1 MDRSDDAP
9 SAGAKQLGGRGAA
22 PPSAL
27 PPASAG
33 GDIGRCT
40 RVERFAI
47 IGATMRILVAT
58 TPGVGHLLPLLP
70 LARAARERGH
80 DVRIAS
86 GVGLAP
92 VASSAGFELIA
103 VGPSTIDAVVA
114 TRPWAREAT
123 GRRRAVLTFR
133 EVFCGPL
140 ASEQTTD
147 LLAALDGWAPDV
159 IVREDMAFAGW
170 LAAARLGVPLATV
183 QVTAWRPR
191 MRDLATEPL
200 GALREGLGLAPD
212 PDLAT
217 LYGACLFLARPRS
230 LVDPGAALPAI
241 TADLRPVADDDIDT
255 DGTAR
260 ADLPSDAR
268 RRVVVTLGTVNS
280 GRHDVLRPI
289 IDGAVAAGAQVVVAL
304 GDDPASLGPVP
315 DGVVVRPYLP
325 MSRLVATADVVASHG
340 GSGTMLA
347 ALAAGRPLVIVP
359 LAADQPENADRCA
372 AIGVAVV
379 VEPETLS
386 ADAVRTA
393 IETIVE
399 DAAYRRRASDVAAE
413 IAAMPGPEAAVARLE
428 RIAAG
433 QVPDRLP

>member
-9 SAGAKQLGGRGAA
+9 SAGAKQRGGRGSA

-47 IGATMRILVAT
+47 MGATMRILVAT
-58 TPGVGHLLPLLP
+58 TPGVGPLLPLLP

-103 VGPSTIDAVVA
+103 VGPSTIDAFVA

-140 ASEQTTD
+140 AAEQTTD

-217 LYGACLFLARPRS
+217 LYGACLFLVRPRS

-241 TADLRPVADDDIDT
+241 TADLRPVADDDIGT

-260 ADLPSDAR
+260 ADLPPSDGR
-268 RRVVVTLGTVNS
+268 PRVVVTLGTVNS

-325 MSRLVATADVVASHG
+325 MSGLVATADVVASHG

-359 LAADQPENADRCA
+359 LPAGQPGDGAPCAADQPENAGRGA

-379 VEPETLS
+379 VEPERLS

-399 DAAYRRRASDVAAE
+399 DAAYRRR
-413 IAAMPGPEAAVARLE
+413 
-428 RIAAG
+428 
-433 QVPDRLP
+433 